1 MINRRIYSYL
11 KDFFLND
18 KKALLALCNVM
29 KNEEYAIKEAF
40 IYTTKNIEILD
51 RNIYLP
57 VYLLMY
63 LRERELP
70 NKKIVFRPM

>member
-1 MINRRIYSYL
+1 MT
-11 KDFFLND
+11 

-40 IYTTKNIEILD
+40 IYTTKNIENLD
-51 RNIYLP
+51 RNIFLP
-57 VYLLMY
+57 VYLLMC